1 MIPVQPDFGTHTD
14 RTHGGTRK
22 PVQPGVL
29 GTPCAGTFGS
39 LPVQPSDLGTPTSWT
54 YGSAEKPVQP
64 GVSGTPC
71 AWTFGSLPVQP
82 SDLGTPTPW
91 THGIVEEIIYKHS
104 SINFQ
109 FQIGTV
115 WHVHPLSVITSS
127 YTITFTGSSPSIS
140 SIQMDSWPPAN
151 RAPSHSPLPT
161 VRVSHLLSYQLVA
174 KEVNPMQTS

>member
-1 MIPVQPDFGTHTD
+1 MSTSSTYTLQHQHTMAVSRSDITNTYQLKISVMIPVQPDLGTHTD

-64 GVSGTPC
+64 GVLGTPG

-91 THGIVEEIIYKHS
+91 THGIVEECGS
-104 SINFQ
+104 VGNFLCSLTLEPSPTGHME
-109 FQIGTV
+109 GTK
-115 WHVHPLSVITSS
+115 
-127 YTITFTGSSPSIS
+127 
-140 SIQMDSWPPAN
+140 
-151 RAPSHSPLPT
+151 SPL
-161 VRVSHLLSYQLVA
+161 RLRHHLQA
-174 KEVNPMQTS
+174 

>member
-91 THGIVEEIIYKHS
+91 THGIVKEIIYKHS

-109 FQIGTV
+109 FQSGTV
-115 WHVHPLSVITSS
+115 WHVHPLSVSQAAIQLHLLVHHQASAVFKWIHGPQQIVHHHSHHFPQSGSPTSS
-127 YTITFTGSSPSIS
+127 AT
-140 SIQMDSWPPAN
+140 SW
-151 RAPSHSPLPT
+151 S
-161 VRVSHLLSYQLVA
+161 